1 GVIENWTVD
10 DDSIGADRVILP
22 LAQAT
27 PTRLT
32 VSVRTA
38 EPSAVLAGMRTT
50 VARIDRELPLDE
62 LQTLQARMDWFLRM
76 SRVIAAFGVFGG
88 IASVLVAA
96 VGLYGVISFQ
106 VRARAREIGVRMA
119 VGADARRV
127 VRLFVLESIRRVV
140 PGLAV
145 GFALALLAA
154 PFVGRF
160 VGGAGA
166 PPDAL
171 LLGAVLLGMLG
182 VAALAALEPAVRAV
196 RVDPQVVL
204 RAD

>member
-1 GVIENWTVD
+1 EGLAATYDMRLVAGRLPDAADDASRAPVAVVSVGTARRWFDGNALGARLRLEGVHGVGTWAEVVGVIENWTVD

-76 SRVIAAFGVFGG
+76 SRVIAAFGVFG
-88 IASVLVAA
+88 
-96 VGLYGVISFQ
+96 
-106 VRARAREIGVRMA
+106 
-119 VGADARRV
+119 
-127 VRLFVLESIRRVV
+127 
-140 PGLAV
+140 
-145 GFALALLAA
+145 
-154 PFVGRF
+154 
-160 VGGAGA
+160 
-166 PPDAL
+166 
-171 LLGAVLLGMLG
+171 
-182 VAALAALEPAVRAV
+182 
-196 RVDPQVVL
+196 
-204 RAD
+204 